1 VRTVLVSVAEPS
13 GDVLAAELIAA
24 LRARHG
30 GALRVR
36 GVVGP
41 ALRAQGV
48 EAVAAMEDIAVMGL
62 AEVLR
67 RLGPIRRARA
77 AMAAAIEAG
86 GDVFI
91 GVDAPDFQSPLA
103 ALARRRGMRAVGY
116 VSPQVW
122 AWRKG
127 RVPKIAARWDQLL
140 CLLAF
145 EPALYAGTG
154 LDARFTGHPVVDR
167 LPSRGSVDPLAF
179 ALLPGSRRQE
189 LRRMGP
195 VFFEV
200 ASQIRARR
208 QGAHFHLVVPEA
220 LSSDLPPL
228 PTWIT
233 RAQSVSELSTCRAA
247 LTKSGT
253 VTLEL
258 AVMGVPQVV
267 AHRVHPL
274 THWIG
279 RRFVRGVRHIAMPN
293 VLADRGVVP
302 EHIQHLDP
310 QALTT
315 EVLALPEDQPVDL
328 AALGGPGASDR
339 AAAAILEA
347 W

>member
-1 VRTVLVSVAEPS
+1 
-13 GDVLAAELIAA
+13 
-24 LRARHG
+24 
-30 GALRVR
+30 
-36 GVVGP
+36 
-41 ALRAQGV
+41 
-48 EAVAAMEDIAVMGL
+48 M
-62 AEVLR
+62 
-67 RLGPIRRARA
+67 
-77 AMAAAIEAG
+77 
-86 GDVFI
+86 
-91 GVDAPDFQSPLA
+91 
-103 ALARRRGMRAVGY
+103 
-116 VSPQVW
+116 
-122 AWRKG
+122 
-127 RVPKIAARWDQLL
+127 
-140 CLLAF
+140 
-145 EPALYAGTG
+145 
-154 LDARFTGHPVVDR
+154 
-167 LPSRGSVDPLAF
+167 
-179 ALLPGSRRQE
+179 
-189 LRRMGP
+189 
-195 VFFEV
+195 
-200 ASQIRARR
+200 
-208 QGAHFHLVVPEA
+208 VPEA